1 MGNDSKAITFDL
13 SGVERISE
21 MDEFF
26 FKIAPKFKK
35 VNLRVTNQKA
45 TLQTPFH
52 KYQELTSN
60 VEELSIEFTKVIIDV

>member
-1 MGNDSKAITFDL
+1 VGNDSKAITFDL
-13 SGVERISE
+13 SGVERINE

-45 TLQTPFH
+45 TLQ
-52 KYQELTSN
+52 KKILEVDWVGL
-60 VEELSIEFTKVIIDV
+60 